1 MRKPKY
7 HFLVLRAYGNGTS
20 LVALPGQTFG
30 NRKVP
35 EGVLVKDRKGSTVIA
50 RARKGARDG
59 DIFFTTSLR
68 PLGDVL
74 SADDIFPLRGHGRA
88 LFADAEDEYEKL
100 FSNGDQS

>member
-1 MRKPKY
+1 MKKRPKF
-7 HFLVLRAYGNGTS
+7 HFLVLRTCGHGTS

-35 EGVLVKDRKGSTVIA
+35 EGVLVKDRKGSSVIA
-50 RARKGARDG
+50 RARKGASDG

-74 SADDIFPLRGHGRA
+74 SADDAFPLRRHGRV

-100 FSNGDQS
+100 FPNGK